1 MKPILKIVTII
12 TAGLVLALGTSA
24 FDLPVKRIKGKEY
37 YYYKVKKGESLY
49 GISKKL
55 EIPLDSIVR
64 ANPSVSDGVRKSDM
78 LLFPVGEKTTEI
90 SKTKEADKEIVN
102 GELNDPSGVQ
112 PEENE
117 TARPK
122 NSAVAILLP
131 FGADNA
137 EPDKRCRLML
147 DFYKGFLIAA
157 DSLRERKGN
166 VEIVVRDIEGMA
178 PESVAR
184 MISTDTAIARAAVV
198 IGPDDDAT
206 LNAIA
211 AEAATGG
218 SYVFNVLNI
227 RDTVYTVN
235 PYMLQANAPQLVM
248 FGRAVNGLLSSY
260 PGYHPV
266 ILRNTAGR
274 SDKENFTAYLTERYI
289 SEGIEPLIVEY
300 NENLLMADLEA
311 LPCSAGEKYVFI
323 PSSGSLQEF
332 NHFAYV
338 LKSYRDRLRATA
350 AEAIDTAAEN
360 GETAACAMAEI
371 FGYPDWTAFRGD
383 ALDMLHRLNATVYSR
398 FFDDFTSFDS
408 RNLNAAFRRWY
419 GAPMTESIP
428 AYGIL
433 GFDTGTYL
441 LKNLRSNDGAFN
453 PGYATAFSG
462 VQSSFD
468 FVRAGEGYANEAI
481 YIITYQPDGRI
492 SARVQ

>member
-12 TAGLVLALGTSA
+12 TAGLVLALGVSA
-24 FDLPVKRIKGKEY
+24 YDLPVKRVKGKEY

-64 ANPSVSDGVRKSDM
+64 ANPSVSDGVRKGDM
-78 LLFPVGEKTTEI
+78 LLFPVGEKTPEI

-117 TARPK
+117 TARAK

-184 MISTDTAIARAAVV
+184 MMNTDTAIARAAVV

-211 AEAATGG
+211 AEAAIGG

-235 PYMLQANAPQLVM
+235 PYMLQANAPQSVM
-248 FGRAVNGLLSSY
+248 FGRAVDGLLSSY
-260 PGYHPV
+260 PGYRPV

-274 SDKENFTAYLTERYI
+274 SDKENFTTYLTERYM
-289 SEGIEPLIVEY
+289 SEGIEPLTVEY
-300 NENLLMADLEA
+300 NENLLMADLET
-311 LPCSAGEKYVFI
+311 LPC
-323 PSSGSLQEF
+323 
-332 NHFAYV
+332 
-338 LKSYRDRLRATA
+338 
-350 AEAIDTAAEN
+350 
-360 GETAACAMAEI
+360 
-371 FGYPDWTAFRGD
+371 
-383 ALDMLHRLNATVYSR
+383 
-398 FFDDFTSFDS
+398 
-408 RNLNAAFRRWY
+408 
-419 GAPMTESIP
+419 
-428 AYGIL
+428 
-433 GFDTGTYL
+433 
-441 LKNLRSNDGAFN
+441 
-453 PGYATAFSG
+453 
-462 VQSSFD
+462 
-468 FVRAGEGYANEAI
+468 
-481 YIITYQPDGRI
+481 
-492 SARVQ
+492 